1 MSETLVLSHSDVKS
15 LNIPAAEII
24 EAVKQGLMDHA
35 LKNTLLAPKI
45 TFRPEPESFYTSM
58 PSGNRKDGVL
68 GLKLIQRP
76 SFNDK
81 NGPSVFGTM
90 FLNDYSTGELLSIMD
105 ATWLTSIRTGA
116 VAALSISSYAVH
128 PVEKISIMGIGN
140 VGLATLLCIAQ
151 TMPSVKQIKV
161 LDYKDSITRIS
172 DRFGTSRFNI
182 IRCSSIEDLFSDTQV
197 VITALTYAE
206 KPFVKKEWLFD
217 GIFAL
222 PLHMRGWQD
231 VDPLFDRMFT
241 DDYAHTK
248 SWLYRFDGEL
258 GEVLAGMKKGREHS
272 SQKIIAYNY
281 GIAIDDLAVSK
292 LIYEYAVKKGAGT
305 RMTLGDYEGKYLI

>member
-1 MSETLVLSHSDVKS
+1 MKETLVLSHKEITG
-15 LNIPAAEII
+15 LNIPVSEII
-24 EAVKQGLMDHA
+24 EAVRKGLIDHA
-35 LKNTLLAPKI
+35 NKMTLLAPKI

-58 PSGNRKDGVL
+58 PSGNRNDGVL

-76 SFNDK
+76 SFSDK
-81 NGPSVFGTM
+81 NAPSVFGTM
-90 FLNDYSTGELLSIMD
+90 FLNDYATGELLSIMD

-116 VAALSISSYAVH
+116 VAALSIQAYSCQ

-140 VGLATLLCIAQ
+140 VGLATLQCIAE
-151 TMPSVKQIKV
+151 TMPLIKHVKV
-161 LDYKDSITRIS
+161 LDYKDSVERIIN
-172 DRFGTSRFNI
+172 RFGGSRFNI
-182 IRCSSIEDLFSDTQV
+182 VKCGDVESLFSETQV
-197 VITALTYAE
+197 VITSLTYAE

-231 VDPLFDRMFT
+231 VDPCFDKMFT
-241 DDYAHTK
+241 DDHAHTK

-258 GEVLAGMKKGREHS
+258 GEVLAGMKKGRDNA

-281 GIAIDDLAVSK
+281 GIAVDDLAVSK
-292 LIYEYAVKKGAGT
+292 LIYDYAVKKGAGT

>member
-1 MSETLVLSHSDVKS
+1 MKGTLVLSHSDIKS
-15 LNIPAAEII
+15 LNIPVSEII
-24 EAVKQGLMDHA
+24 ESVKQGLIDHA
-35 LKNTLLAPKI
+35 SKNTLLAPKI

-76 SFNDK
+76 SFNDR

-116 VAALSISSYAVH
+116 VAALSISSYSNL

-140 VGLATLLCIAQ
+140 VGLATLLCIAE
-151 TMPSVKQIKV
+151 TMPSVKQVKV
-161 LDYKDSITRIS
+161 LEYKDSIARIK
-172 DRFGTSRFNI
+172 DRFGVSRFNI
-182 IRCSSIEDLFSDTQV
+182 IKCSSIEELFQNTQV

-206 KPFVKKEWLFD
+206 KPFVKKEWIFD

-222 PLHMRGWQD
+222 PLHMRGWQE

-258 GEVLAGMKKGREHS
+258 GEILAGMKKGRENS
-272 SQKIIAYNY
+272 SQKLIAYNY

-292 LIYEYAVKKGAGT
+292 LIYRHALEKGAGT
-305 RMTLGDYEGKYLI
+305 RMMLSNYEGKYLI